1 MEAILK
7 SIQKKKIPAN
17 PAIVISNRPDA
28 RGLDIAQRLGVKTE
42 ILESRNFDGNRK
54 EYDEMIAKIL
64 VKNKVTPRNGLVCLA
79 GFMRIIG
86 PELVRK
92 YKNRIINIHPSLLPS
107 FPGLDAQRQAL
118 EYGARYTGCTIHFVD
133 SGVDSGP
140 IILQKTVEIK
150 KTDTVETLSRRILA
164 KEHVAYPEAVRLFAL
179 KKIKVSG
186 RRITIG

>member
-54 EYDEMIAKIL
+54 EYDEKIAKIL
-64 VKNKVTPRNGLVCLA
+64 VKNKVTQRNGLVCLA

-150 KTDTVETLSRRILA
+150 KTDTVEVLSRRILA